1 MVGTN
6 HQPPR
11 LVSGARC
18 GINSPHMSKCGTA
31 SGHVPPQQVV
41 QEEGPGGGRVR
52 EVNIDREPKAL
63 VRSSLRVGVFG
74 SNLVLFNSDLTKLSD
89 HLCQHHYS

>member
-31 SGHVPPQQVV
+31 SGHVPPQQVM
-41 QEEGPGGGRVR
+41 QEKGPRSGRVL
-52 EVNIDREPKAL
+52 EVNIESQPEAL

-74 SNLVLFNSDLTKLSD
+74 SNLVLFNPDLTKLSD

>member
-1 MVGTN
+1 MVGKN
-6 HQPPR
+6 YQPPR

-31 SGHVPPQQVV
+31 LVQVPPQQVV

-52 EVNIDREPKAL
+52 EVNIDRQPKAL
-63 VRSSLRVGVFG
+63 VRRPLRIGVFG
-74 SNLVLFNSDLTKLSD
+74 SIWVLFHPGLTKLSD